1 MAVSSGN
8 PQAPTPAEADGAK
21 PERESA
27 LTVIVAFGSNLVV
40 AAAKTVAAVVTNS
53 AAMLAEA
60 THSWADTANEVFLLV
75 AQRRAALP
83 PDDRHPLG
91 YGREVYVWSMF
102 AGLGLLAVGAGVS
115 ITHGIRELVDPTPAD
130 NFLVAYLTL
139 AVAAIAETV
148 SFTRAR
154 RQLRETAERT
164 RRSLWG
170 QVMRTSDPTVRAV
183 FLEDYSAL
191 IGLAI
196 AAVGIA
202 ANQVTGSTIPDAIGS
217 ILIGVL
223 LAVIGF
229 VLVDRNRSFLV
240 GEVADDWVWNA
251 ALKNLL
257 DQPEVARVTRLV
269 VSTVGAG
276 QLFVT
281 AAVDLAGEPGESA
294 ASAQLAALERRA
306 QQWQGVVK
314 AEFTLS
320 RPGEEALQPH

>member
-1 MAVSSGN
+1 MAVSADDPS
-8 PQAPTPAEADGAK
+8 PRTQADGSN
-21 PERESA
+21 PDRESA
-27 LTVIVAFGSNLVV
+27 LTVIIAFAANVVV
-40 AAAKTVAAVVTNS
+40 AVAKTVAAVVTNS

-60 THSWADTANEVFLLV
+60 THSWADTANEVLLLI
-75 AQRRAALP
+75 AQRRAGRA

-102 AGLGLLAVGAGVS
+102 AGIGLLAVGAGVS
-115 ITHGIRELVDPTPAD
+115 ITHGIHELVDPTPAD
-130 NFLVAYLTL
+130 DFLVAYLTL

-148 SFTRAR
+148 SFLRSR
-154 RQLRETAERT
+154 RQLRDTAGRA

-170 QVMRTSDPTVRAV
+170 QLMRTSDPTVRAV

-196 AAVGIA
+196 AAAGIG
-202 ANQVTGSTIPDAIGS
+202 ANQLTGSTVPDSIGS

-223 LAVIGF
+223 LAVVGV
-229 VLVDRNRSFLV
+229 VLIDRNRSFLV
-240 GEVADDWVWNA
+240 GEVADDWVWND

-257 DQPEVARVTRLV
+257 AQPEVARVTRLV
-269 VSTVGAG
+269 VSTIGAG

-281 AAVDLAGEPGESA
+281 AAVDLAGEPTESA
-294 ASAQLAALERRA
+294 ASAQLASLEQRT
-306 QQWQGVVK
+306 QQWPAVVR

-320 RPGEEALQPH
+320 RPGEAALQPL